1 MEHVAAPAP
10 PVYVV
15 RTAIDIQASPAKVW
29 KQVVSF
35 SEIPPP
41 TEWMF
46 RAGIAYPMRARIQ
59 GNGVGAER
67 QCVFSTGAF
76 VEPIEVW
83 DEPRK
88 LKFSVTSNPAPMEEW
103 TPYSHIEPPHLHGFL
118 VSNGGQFLLTPLPN
132 GGTRLEGTTWYR
144 HSLWPA
150 AYWRLW
156 SDAII
161 HKIHLRVLKHI
172 REEVEN
178 PGP

>member
-1 MEHVAAPAP
+1 M
-10 PVYVV
+10 
-15 RTAIDIQASPAKVW
+15 
-29 KQVVSF
+29 SF

-46 RAGIAYPMRARIQ
+46 RAGIAYPVRARIQ

-103 TPYSHIEPPHLHGFL
+103 DA
-118 VSNGGQFLLTPLPN
+118 LLTHRTAPPARIP
-132 GGTRLEGTTWYR
+132 GVQRLDN
-144 HSLWPA
+144 SC
-150 AYWRLW
+150 
-156 SDAII
+156 
-161 HKIHLRVLKHI
+161 
-172 REEVEN
+172 
-178 PGP
+178 